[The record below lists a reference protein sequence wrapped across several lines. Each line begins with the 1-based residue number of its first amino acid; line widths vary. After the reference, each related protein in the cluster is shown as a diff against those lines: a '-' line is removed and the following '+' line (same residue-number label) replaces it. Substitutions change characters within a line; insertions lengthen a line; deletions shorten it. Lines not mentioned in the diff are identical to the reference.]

1 MDDNN
6 LLKNQLISLNLVWSN
21 DISVN
26 LIIDV
31 NFIGIICPKSC
42 VIL

>member
-6 LLKNQLISLNLVWSN
+6 LLKNQLISPNFVWSN
-21 DISVN
+21 DILVN

-31 NFIGIICPKSC
+31 DFLGITCPKSC

>member
-6 LLKNQLISLNLVWSN
+6 LFKNQLISPNFVWSN

-31 NFIGIICPKSC
+31 DFLGTICPKSC